1 MIGYVTIFEADTYI
15 QSRYTSTD
23 PVRVAWEKLSEDDQV
38 SILNASADAINSLI
52 VPGRKTYPDSSNVF
66 PRWPDTEVD
75 DRIKYAQIENALSI
89 NQGDESIETYKRM
102 RAYGISHYSIGNLSE
117 TMVQWGGASSS
128 DMLAAGI
135 VSDKAQSF
143 LKPFIG
149 GGFCL

>member
-1 MIGYVTIFEADTYI
+1 MFGYVTIEEANEYI
-15 QSRYTSTD
+15 ASRYTTD
-23 PVRVAWEKLSEDDQV
+23 DPKRIAWEDLDAEDQQ
-38 SILNASADAINSLI
+38 SLLNSSADAINNLV
-52 VPGRKTYPDSSNVF
+52 VPGRKTYPDNPNIF

-89 NQGDESIETYKRM
+89 NQSDESIETYKRM

-117 TMVQWGGASSS
+117 TMVQWGGAGS
-128 DMLAAGI
+128 DMLAVGI